1 MNDTDKFLRRFSL
14 AIFFF
19 ALYAANVL
27 ATKVQIAMG
36 NISPVRI
43 NDVGEFLLLFAA
55 SIAFVMASLKA
66 EKNSIRK

>member
-43 NDVGEFLLLFAA
+43 NDVG
-55 SIAFVMASLKA
+55 
-66 EKNSIRK
+66 